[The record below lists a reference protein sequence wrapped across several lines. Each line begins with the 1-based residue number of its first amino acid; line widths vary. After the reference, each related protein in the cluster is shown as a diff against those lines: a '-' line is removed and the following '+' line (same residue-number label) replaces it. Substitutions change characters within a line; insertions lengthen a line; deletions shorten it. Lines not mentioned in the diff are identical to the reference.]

1 MSGYSLLNQTKVLK
15 LLEINKILTSSL
27 DIETVLRNLV
37 EAAEELIEVSDT
49 VILYLYDSDDNA
61 LKIADGVGVNIDVMK
76 NIRFK
81 PGESLTGKV
90 FSDKESQL
98 FAHEEE
104 IQKSMSSMSEENYQ
118 YYFEGVYRRKIR
130 SAFCVPLLY
139 KKKCLG
145 VLVVDNFENDGIF
158 TYDDMKVIEVI
169 ADQSAIAIENSNL
182 YQILKKKNDQLEH
195 SLEIHKKFTQV
206 ILDGGG
212 INQITSV
219 LSNIINSRVEFKN
232 QIEDD
237 QKLYPIARRNEI
249 LGYLQLEKDY
259 SELSSL
265 EKVAVEHASTA
276 MALELVKINALY
288 EKELHFREEIFN
300 QILEGV
306 PSSELNQILEHMN
319 WKTEWDMAC
328 MVIQGRNGPLW
339 ETSQIKDKEWFIRSI
354 ESISHSICDHCLVF
368 TRAFQTVLIIP
379 IVKSESVVAR
389 IANTID
395 NQWGYLKDMIY
406 GIGRKVPIS
415 QLNLSYR
422 EALNAIQYGKSV
434 QHKKVIEYSRLGL
447 ERLLHKL
454 DRSSLTYFVED
465 KMGKLL
471 HQYPELFETLG
482 NFIETNK
489 NHKLTAER
497 MHIHPNTLYHR
508 LKKIE
513 QILDISLSHESD
525 WIDLVV
531 AYKICVEYHNK

>member
-1 MSGYSLLNQTKVLK
+1 MSGYSLQNQTKVLK

-27 DIETVLRNLV
+27 DIERILRNLV
-37 EAAEELIEVSDT
+37 EAAEKLIEVSDT
-49 VILYLYDSDDNA
+49 VILYLYDPEDNT
-61 LKIADGVGVNIDVMK
+61 LKIADGVGINIDAMR
-76 NIRFK
+76 NIAFK
-81 PGESLTGKV
+81 PEESLTGKV
-90 FSDKESQL
+90 FSDQKSQL

-104 IQKSMSSMSEENYQ
+104 IQKCMSSMSEENYQ

-130 SAFCVPLLY
+130 SAFCVPLIY
-139 KKKCLG
+139 KDKCLG
-145 VLVVDNFENDGIF
+145 VLVVDNFENDGVF

-182 YQILKKKNDQLEH
+182 YQILKTKNNQLEH

-206 ILDGGG
+206 ILDGGS
-212 INQITSV
+212 IDQITSV

-232 QIEDD
+232 QKEDD
-237 QKLYPIARRNEI
+237 QNLYPIARRNEI
-249 LGYLQLEKDY
+249 LGYLQLGKDF
-259 SELSSL
+259 SELSAL
-265 EKVAVEHASTA
+265 EQVAVEHATTA
-276 MALELVKINALY
+276 LALELVKINALY

-328 MVIQGRNGPLW
+328 MVIQGRDGPLW
-339 ETSQIKDKEWFIRSI
+339 ETSHIKDKEWFVRSI
-354 ESISHSICDHCLVF
+354 ESISHSICEHCLVF

-379 IVKSESVVAR
+379 IIQSERVVVR
-389 IANTID
+389 IADVID
-395 NQWGYLKDMIY
+395 KQWGHQIDMIY

-415 QLNLSYR
+415 QLNVSYR
-422 EALNAIQYGKSV
+422 EALNAIQYGKTV

-454 DRSSLTYFVED
+454 DQSTLKYFVED

-471 HQYPELFETLG
+471 KQGPELFETLG
-482 NFIETNK
+482 NLIETNK

-497 MHIHPNTLYHR
+497 MHIHPNTLYNR

-513 QILDISLSHESD
+513 QILNISLNHESD